1 MSYDFLYFRAS
12 TSYVELRQ
20 EAENVLS
27 QIYSNNTVHEW
38 LTDKIDDRIADAQVQ
53 RNVIERAQTLFDTR

>member
-1 MSYDFLYFRAS
+1 MSYDFLSFRAA

-38 LTDKIDDRIADAQVQ
+38 VTDKIDDRIADAQLQ
-53 RNVIERAQTLFDTR
+53 RNVIEKVQTLIDTR